1 MFHSTNPYTGQ
12 RILEFE
18 YHTRQQTKDAL
29 ENAHKAY
36 ADWKN
41 FSIKKRAALIKRVGE
56 VFQKN
61 KEEAALTAT
70 NEMGKPIKEAIA
82 EVEKCILLCDFYSE
96 NGEKLLANQKGN
108 TDFES
113 WVTYEP
119 IGVILGIM
127 PWNYPYW
134 QIFRFA
140 IPTLLAG
147 NTVIVKHALN
157 VPECALLLEKVFS
170 EALENDN
177 VYTNLF
183 LSNERT
189 ENLIVNDTIKGVS
202 VTGGTAAGKAVADKA
217 ANGLK
222 PIVLELGGSNALVV
236 FKDANLEKTVATC
249 VKGRFMNN
257 GQSCIA
263 GKRLLLAKEIYT
275 DFVNLLVE
283 KVGNLKTGDPK
294 DETTEIS
301 VLAKREFV
309 MDLDEQLDQSVSKGA
324 TLLIGGKNEGYF
336 FEPTLVS
343 DVTPD
348 MKLFKEETFGPVL
361 PIIKFETVEEAI
373 ELANN
378 TSYGLG
384 VSLFTEDIDFAKS
397 IIPKFEDGAV
407 FINSFVKSI
416 PQLPFGGSKI
426 SGLGRELADEGL
438 KAFTNIKTVVV
449 G

>member
-18 YHTRQQTKDAL
+18 YHTRQHTKDAVIQSD
-29 ENAHKAY
+29 KAY
-36 ADWKN
+36 SLWKKKPIN
-41 FSIKKRAALIKRVGE
+41 ERAQQIKNVGE
-56 VFQKN
+56 VFK
-61 KEEAALTAT
+61 KYKKEAAQIAVD
-70 NEMGKPIKEAIA
+70 EMGKPITEAID

-119 IGVILGIM
+119 IGIILGIM

-134 QIFRFA
+134 QVFRFA

-157 VPECALLLEKVFS
+157 VPECALMLEKVFR
-170 EALENDN
+170 EALETEH

-189 ENLIVNDTIKGVS
+189 ESLIGNDLIKGVS

-236 FKDANLEKTVATC
+236 FKDADIKKTVDECIQA
-249 VKGRFMNN
+249 RFQNN

-263 GKRLLLAKEIYT
+263 GKRLLLASEIYT
-275 DFVNLLVE
+275 EFVNLLME
-283 KVGNLKTGDPK
+283 KVSNLKKGNPK

-309 MDLDEQLDQSVSKGA
+309 MDLDQQLDQSVAEGA
-324 TLLIGGKNEGYF
+324 TLLIGGHNDGYF

-343 DVTPD
+343 DVTPE
-348 MKLFKEETFGPVL
+348 MPLFKEETFGPVL
-361 PIIKFETVEEAI
+361 PIIKFETVEKAI

-378 TSYGLG
+378 TNYGLG
-384 VSLFTEDIDFAKS
+384 VSVFTKDIEFAKS

-407 FINSFVKSI
+407 FINSLVKSI
-416 PQLPFGGSKI
+416 PQLPFGGTKI
-426 SGLGRELADEGL
+426 SGLGRELAEEGL
-438 KAFTNIKTVVV
+438 KAFTNIKTVVI